1 MKLKFCGAAQSVTG
15 SSYLLTYEGGKL
27 LVDCGMRQGADTKG
41 ALGEGGFAFEPAEID
56 AVLLTHAHI
65 DHSGLLPLLVKRGF
79 KGKIVSTSA
88 TARLA
93 TIMLPDS
100 GHIQEQE
107 AEYQNRKNLRAGK
120 PAVEPLYTVKDA
132 ANSLKAFAP
141 VEYNETVTVL
151 EGVTA
156 RFVDAGH
163 LLGSASV
170 EVWVKENGKT
180 VKLAFSGDIGRSDRP
195 IIADPTPIDSADFLI
210 MEGTYGDRNH
220 ESTGVAKES
229 QLAAIL
235 KAAMARG
242 GNIVIP
248 SFAVGRTQELLYYIK
263 RLLMKNAV
271 PGLERVPVY
280 LDSPL
285 GIEATKVYEECASG
299 YYDAEALQMLKSGSP
314 FEFPNL
320 RVAQS
325 AEDSKLINAMKGTN
339 IIISSSGMCDAG
351 RIRHHLKHN
360 LYRADSTVIFT
371 GYQAVG
377 TLGRTLLDGAKKV
390 KLFGEEVRVNATIER
405 IEGFSGHA
413 GRDELIEW
421 LGAMQQKPEKVYFIH
436 GEGEAL
442 ASLSKAVASLGYH
455 VEVPSLFEEIDL
467 VTAEHTTAPA
477 PQTAPA
483 LKPVSHEA
491 AAERAARIAAQAKR
505 VMALLDALGGESSET
520 ELKLSIMEKDVTQ
533 LADKWEEILKG

>member
-41 ALGEGGFAFEPAEID
+41 ALGEDGFAFEPSEID

-65 DHSGLLPLLVKRGF
+65 DHSGLIPLLVKKGF
-79 KGKIVSTSA
+79 KGKIISTSA
-88 TARLA
+88 TAKLA

-120 PAVEPLYTVKDA
+120 PTVEPLYTVKDA

-141 VEYNETVTVL
+141 VEYNEVVTAL
-151 EGVTA
+151 DGVTA
-156 RFVDAGH
+156 KFVDAGH

-170 EVWVKENGKT
+170 EVWVRENGQT

-195 IIADPTPIDSADFLI
+195 IIADPTPIDTADFLI

-229 QLAAIL
+229 QFAAVL
-235 KAAMARG
+235 KAAMVRG

-263 RLLMKNAV
+263 RLLMQNAV

-299 YYDAEALQMLKSGSP
+299 YYDDAALQMLKSGSP

-325 AEDSKLINAMKGTN
+325 AEESKLINTMKGTN

-421 LGAMQQKPEKVYFIH
+421 LRAMQQKPQKVYFIH
-436 GEGEAL
+436 GEDEAL
-442 ASLSKAVASLGYH
+442 ISLSKAVGSLGYN
-455 VEVPSLFEEIDL
+455 VEVPALLEEIDL
-467 VTAEHTTAPA
+467 VTAEHAVVPA
-477 PQTAPA
+477 PQAAPD
-483 LKPVSHEA
+483 LKPVSRDTV
-491 AAERAARIAAQAKR
+491 AERAARIAAQAKR
-505 VMALLDALGGESSET
+505 VMALLDALGGESGET
-520 ELKLSIMEKDVTQ
+520 ELKLSIMEKDVKQ

>member
-15 SSYLLTYEGGKL
+15 SSYLLTYAGGKL

-41 ALGEGGFAFEPAEID
+41 ALGEAGFAFDPKEVD

-79 KGKIVSTSA
+79 KGKIFCTSA
-88 TARLA
+88 TAKLA

-120 PAVEPLYTVKDA
+120 PPVEPLYTVKDA
-132 ANSLKAFAP
+132 AESLKAFAP
-141 VEYNETVTVL
+141 VEYNEVASVL
-151 EGVTA
+151 NGVTA
-156 RFVDAGH
+156 KFVDAGH

-170 EVWVKENGKT
+170 ELWVEESGKT

-195 IIADPTPIDSADFLI
+195 IIADPTPLDSADFLV

-220 ESTGVAKES
+220 ESTGVAKEA

-235 KAAMARG
+235 KTALVRG

-248 SFAVGRTQELLYYIK
+248 SFAVGRTQELLYYLK
-263 RLLMKNAV
+263 RLLLTNAV
-271 PGLERVPVY
+271 PGLENVPVY
-280 LDSPL
+280 IDSPL
-285 GIEATKVYEECASG
+285 GIEATRVYEECAAG
-299 YYDAEALQMLKSGSP
+299 YYDEEALQMRKSGSP

-325 AEDSKLINAMKGTN
+325 AEESKLINAARGAN

-421 LGAMQQKPEKVYFIH
+421 LRAMKQKPQKVYFIH

-442 ASLSKAVASLGYH
+442 ASLSKAVASLGYS
-455 VEVPSLFEEIDL
+455 VEVPKLLEEIDL
-467 VTAEHTTAPA
+467 VTSEHAYAPA
-477 PQTAPA
+477 PE
-483 LKPVSHEA
+483 VSA
-491 AAERAARIAAQAKR
+491 QVVLERAARIGLNVKR
-505 VMALLDALGGESSET
+505 IFAILDALGADAPDA
-520 ELKLSIMEKDVTQ
+520 ELKLRILEKDVSQ
-533 LADKWEEILKG
+533 LADKWEELSR

>member
-120 PAVEPLYTVKDA
+120 PTVEPLYTVKDA

-235 KAAMARG
+235 
-242 GNIVIP
+242 
-248 SFAVGRTQELLYYIK
+248 
-263 RLLMKNAV
+263 
-271 PGLERVPVY
+271 
-280 LDSPL
+280 
-285 GIEATKVYEECASG
+285 
-299 YYDAEALQMLKSGSP
+299 
-314 FEFPNL
+314 
-320 RVAQS
+320 
-325 AEDSKLINAMKGTN
+325 
-339 IIISSSGMCDAG
+339 
-351 RIRHHLKHN
+351 
-360 LYRADSTVIFT
+360 
-371 GYQAVG
+371 
-377 TLGRTLLDGAKKV
+377 
-390 KLFGEEVRVNATIER
+390 
-405 IEGFSGHA
+405 
-413 GRDELIEW
+413 
-421 LGAMQQKPEKVYFIH
+421 
-436 GEGEAL
+436 
-442 ASLSKAVASLGYH
+442 
-455 VEVPSLFEEIDL
+455 
-467 VTAEHTTAPA
+467 
-477 PQTAPA
+477 
-483 LKPVSHEA
+483 
-491 AAERAARIAAQAKR
+491 
-505 VMALLDALGGESSET
+505 
-520 ELKLSIMEKDVTQ
+520 
-533 LADKWEEILKG
+533 